1 MMKNQ
6 ETVTQETKLKP
17 GTLLKQKREA
27 LGLSQKQICDRLRL
41 RITLIQSIEDNNFD
55 IDKVATFVRGYV
67 RSYAKAVGISD
78 AEILA
83 AYDYHYGPVSHD
95 TEMKSFSKKTIRD
108 QHNSRINFISFAV
121 LVIIVGISSI
131 WWLQSQQL
139 DTLSPSN
146 TLLSLSSESSAPE
159 GEDED
164 LRGNSGF
171 ATVSDL
177 ETQEASS
184 GTSSSDAG
192 ANNATIDTHAGT
204 ADVDL
209 NEVQPES
216 VTTPVSVDDSATP
229 ISDSGS
235 VTTPVT
241 TQSSVVSQPLSSVV
255 SQPSSS
261 VAESVVG
268 NTDNVVTMTFSND
281 CWIRVKDST
290 GKILSIGLKK
300 TGQTISMEGQ
310 RPYNITLGAPESVT
324 MTLASE
330 PFDLSGYT
338 SGKVARFTLP

>member
-139 DTLSPSN
+139 DTLSPTN
-146 TLLSLSSESSAPE
+146 TLLSLSGDSSDPE
-159 GEDED
+159 GESDD

-177 ETQEASS
+177 ETQEAAS
-184 GTSSSDAG
+184 GTIPSDAS
-192 ANNATIDTHAGT
+192 ANDATIDTHAGT

-209 NEVQPES
+209 NEVQPDS
-216 VTTPVSVDDSATP
+216 VTTPEDASVAP

-235 VTTPVT
+235 VPTPVT
-241 TQSSVVSQPLSSVV
+241 TQGNAASQPLSSVV
-255 SQPSSS
+255 SPTSSS
-261 VAESVVG
+261 VTDNVVG
-268 NTDNVVTMTFSND
+268 NTENVVTMTFSND

>member
-6 ETVTQETKLKP
+6 ETVPQETLLKP

-41 RITLIQSIEDNNFD
+41 RITLIQSIEENNFE

-67 RSYAKAVGISD
+67 RSYAKAVGITD

-83 AYDYHYGPVSHD
+83 SYDYHYGPVSHE

-108 QHNSRINFISFAV
+108 QHNSRINYVSFAV
-121 LVIIVGISSI
+121 LVIIIGISSI

-139 DTLSPSN
+139 DTLSPTN
-146 TLLSLSSESSAPE
+146 TILSLSGNGMASEEEESDDTRE
-159 GEDED
+159 E
-164 LRGNSGF
+164 SGF

-177 ETQEASS
+177 DIQEVGTETNVSETAVTE
-184 GTSSSDAG
+184 GG
-192 ANNATIDTHAGT
+192 IDTHSGT
-204 ADVDL
+204 ADVDTNDMPSQDSTPL
-209 NEVQPES
+209 PTDTNQAPQDRSSTAPVGTS
-216 VTTPVSVDDSATP
+216 VL
-229 ISDSGS
+229 
-235 VTTPVT
+235 PVT
-241 TQSSVVSQPLSSVV
+241 PTVTP
-255 SQPSSS
+255 P
-261 VAESVVG
+261 AATNTAG
-268 NTDNVVTMTFSND
+268 NTENVVTMTFSND

-300 TGQTISMEGQ
+300 TGQTISMEGE
-310 RPYNITLGAPESVT
+310 RPYNITIGAPESVT
-324 MTLASE
+324 MTFASE